1 MYRENKI
8 NSRAA
13 FLKKV
18 SLAFV
23 SVVGI
28 GFAGFNFQKLRKSF
42 GFDVNTISDEDAKEV
57 IRNMPSPKPHRL
69 KPEPPPKMQHTPEG

>member
-1 MYRENKI
+1 MHRENKT

-28 GFAGFNFQKLRKSF
+28 GFAGFNFQKLRKNL
-42 GFDVNTISDEDAKEV
+42 GFDVKTISDEDAREV
-57 IRNMPSPKPHRL
+57 IRNMPSQKSSRL
-69 KPEPPPKMQHTPEG
+69 KPEPPPYMQHTPEG